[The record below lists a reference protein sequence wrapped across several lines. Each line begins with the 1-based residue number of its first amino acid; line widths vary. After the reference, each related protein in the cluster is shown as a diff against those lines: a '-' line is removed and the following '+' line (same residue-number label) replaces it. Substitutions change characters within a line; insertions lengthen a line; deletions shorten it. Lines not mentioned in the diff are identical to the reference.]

1 MASLFAMRGRAT
13 RGALA
18 AVVALALGA
27 LAAPPAPA
35 IHTAKSCGTLSKYT
49 VKAQNVGCRFA
60 RRWASRSYYHHRK
73 PSGWTCSYASS
84 RSSIRL
90 FCSSGAKAYFLKK

>member
-1 MASLFAMRGRAT
+1 MRRHAI
-13 RGALA
+13 
-18 AVVALALGA
+18 VVALSAGLTAGA
-27 LAAPPAPA
+27 LSAPPAFA
-35 IHTAKSCGTLSKYT
+35 IHTAKSCGGLAGYT

-73 PSGWTCSYASS
+73 PAGWRCSYASS

-90 FCSSGAKAYFLKK
+90 FCSYGAKAYFLKK